1 MADKFVYVLNAG
13 VDSSTAIST
22 TYANR
27 RTEFPTNAFSNA
39 SVNPTTTASGETN
52 IFM

>member
-39 SVNPTTTASGETN
+39 SVKSLLKT
-52 IFM
+52 I